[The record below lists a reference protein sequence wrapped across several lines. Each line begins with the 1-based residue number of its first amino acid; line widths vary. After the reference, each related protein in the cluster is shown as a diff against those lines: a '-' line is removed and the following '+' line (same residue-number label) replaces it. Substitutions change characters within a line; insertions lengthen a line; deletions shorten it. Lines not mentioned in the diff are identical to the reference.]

1 MKTVAIVACSNGQKE
16 EYRSQN
22 EELARYLEKTGHKVL
37 WSNDIYEKNAAF
49 SGTGAERAAE
59 LMRFFND
66 PEVEE
71 IYDISG
77 GDLANQV
84 LDGLDYA
91 AIGKSRA
98 VFWGYSDLTTVIN
111 AIYAQTGKSS
121 VLYQVKNMVWGEIKE
136 VQRRRFENRTALF
149 DPQVRFVQGEK
160 MEGVVVGG
168 NIRCFLKLAGT
179 RYFPDLW
186 DKILL
191 LEAYGGE
198 VPQMATYLAQ
208 LKQLG
213 AFEKVGGILLGT
225 FTAMEAHACSPDITA
240 LVKEAAGT
248 KITIAKTQEIG
259 HGNDAKATDRR
270 KDILRGDEA
279 CRSVVTDAEGDSW
292 KPDEKRDDIHRTS
305 ERDGNPDGCR
315 GDYRRSRILFS
326 GAEPRIR
333 QPVSPVSES
342 CCPTLYRCR
351 CPRSR

>member
-1 MKTVAIVACSNGQKE
+1 
-16 EYRSQN
+16 
-22 EELARYLEKTGHKVL
+22 
-37 WSNDIYEKNAAF
+37 
-49 SGTGAERAAE
+49 
-59 LMRFFND
+59 MRFFND

-259 HGNDAKATDRR
+259 HGNDAKAIRIGE
-270 KDILRGDEA
+270 KIYCCGDEA
-279 CRSVVTDAEGDSW
+279 CRSVVTDAE
-292 KPDEKRDDIHRTS
+292 
-305 ERDGNPDGCR
+305 
-315 GDYRRSRILFS
+315 RRQLETR
-326 GAEPRIR
+326 
-333 QPVSPVSES
+333 
-342 CCPTLYRCR
+342 
-351 CPRSR
+351 